1 MKAKSILKI
10 FLDMILLALGSFIAA
25 FAIEEF
31 LAPCLILDGGVV
43 GISMILS
50 TLYHWQLGIVTIV
63 LNVPFLLIGARKLG
77 KQFLLYSLWA
87 MVMFSIGLRLFEGMT
102 DATHQYL
109 LAVCY
114 GGVLLGLGVGIV
126 IRRGGCL
133 DGTEVVALMLNRRY
147 NFPVGT
153 VVLIFN
159 VIIYASAGFLFGLDR
174 AMYSLLTYFITSRI
188 LDIMESLMEQ
198 AKAAIIITNDSE
210 TIADQIYQRLGRT
223 VTRLEAQGLIS
234 GKKDMLYCVLTRFEV
249 QELKSIIKGIDSSAF
264 ITISDVSEII
274 GNHIKSTEGRS
285 AARAEDEED
294 Q

>member
-10 FLDMILLALGSFIAA
+10 FLDMLLLAAGSFIAA

-77 KQFLLYSLWA
+77 KQFLFHSLWA
-87 MVMFSIGLRLFEGMT
+87 MIMFSIGLRLFEGMT

-114 GGVLLGLGVGIV
+114 GGVILGLGVGIV

-133 DGTEVVALMLNRRY
+133 DGTEVVALMLNRRF
-147 NFPVGT
+147 NLPVGT
-153 VVLIFN
+153 VVLVFN
-159 VIIYASAGFLFGLDR
+159 VIIYACAGLLFGLDR

-188 LDIMESLMEQ
+188 LDVMESLMEQ

-210 TIADQIYQRLGRT
+210 TIADQIYKKLGRT

-249 QELKSIIKGIDSSAF
+249 QELKSIIKDIDSSAF

-274 GNHIKSTEGRS
+274 GNHIKSNEGRNS
-285 AARAEDEED
+285 AASAENAD
-294 Q
+294 